1 MQLNE
6 FCSYITPGQMKMHR
20 VLLIISTQFM
30 MTDTIVTDSLFYK
43 QTQPQEWSPQIKTLH
58 TFSRFRYISECLTCD
73 RCVSVT
79 TDIKSSSNSVTC
91 NLLGQINGD
100 IPTQSLDSTRW
111 KIWTKM

>member
-30 MTDTIVTDSLFYK
+30 MTDTIVTDSSNK

-58 TFSRFRYISECLTCD
+58 TFLRFRYISECLTCD

-79 TDIKSSSNSVTC
+79 TGIKSSSNSVTC

-100 IPTQSLDSTRW
+100 IPTQSLDSTR